1 MKKLLLGL
9 LLFAPSS
16 ILAHEGLHSHQN
28 ELMSSFW
35 HPFQSEFT
43 PAVLVLAVI
52 MILRVVYLSI
62 KNK

>member
-9 LLFAPSS
+9 LLFVPSS

-28 ELMSSFW
+28 ELM
-35 HPFQSEFT
+35 HPFKFEFA

-52 MILRVVYLSI
+52 MTLGVVSLSI
-62 KNK
+62 KHK